1 MKNLL
6 EQLING
12 LSTGSIYAL
21 IALGYTMVYGIAKMI
36 NFAHGDIIM
45 VGAYALYVAVLTLH
59 VPVIPAVLITIA
71 VCAVQAASESAA
83 AGRAH
88 HRHRCELSF
97 TESGASDLQCNADSF
112 PVCHQSA
119 IGEDRRSDDLR
130 YHPGDYGH
138 HAHFHD
144 SADII
149 YQ

>member
-71 VCAVQAASESAA
+71 VCAVLGITVEKVAYKPLRKAPSLAVLITAIGVSY
-83 AGRAH
+83 
-88 HRHRCELSF
+88 LF

-130 YHPGDYGH
+130 YHPW
-138 HAHFHD
+138 
-144 SADII
+144 
-149 YQ
+149 